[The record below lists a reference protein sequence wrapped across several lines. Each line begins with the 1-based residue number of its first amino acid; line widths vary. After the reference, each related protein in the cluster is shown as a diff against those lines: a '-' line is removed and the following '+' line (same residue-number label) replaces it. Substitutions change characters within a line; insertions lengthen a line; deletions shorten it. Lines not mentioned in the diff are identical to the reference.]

1 MVKNEKT
8 WEYIQL
14 KGEGQMADGP
24 NPAPN
29 MIVSPLNFKIM
40 RKAQPLSKDEWQ
52 RLADV
57 TPDKKARAFKKLA
70 RWVHYFIIR
79 RGYDPKAGPF
89 SFDAMGGNA
98 IDVICNECFE
108 ALFTGERHWKANYSL
123 STTLIDIATSKILHI
138 IRDYERDGQPKIQST
153 GDDDYCEQF
162 NRTVAAQLRREANLR
177 DMGYQMARD
186 AVKSYPKLVAYIDAL
201 YESNDYAAI
210 AKRLKIS
217 KPKVMELEQQLL
229 EILEEM

>member
-1 MVKNEKT
+1 MFKNEKT

-14 KGEGQMADGP
+14 KGEGQMADGLNPLP
-24 NPAPN
+24 NK
-29 MIVSPLNFKIM
+29 IVSPLNFNAM
-40 RKAQPLSKDEWQ
+40 RKPQPLLKAEWQ
-52 RLADV
+52 RLAAV
-57 TPDKKARAFKKLA
+57 PQEEKDKAFKKLA

-79 RGYDPKAGPF
+79 RGYDPKKGPF

-98 IDVICNECFE
+98 VDVICNECFE

-138 IRDYERDGQPKIQST
+138 IRDYERDGQPKIHST
-153 GDDDYCEQF
+153 GDDDFYQEF
-162 NRTVAAQLRREANLR
+162 ERTVAAQLEREANLR
-177 DMGYQMARD
+177 DMGYEMARD
-186 AVKSYPKLVAYIDAL
+186 AVKAYPKLVAYIDAL

-210 AKRLKIS
+210 AKRLGIS
-217 KPKVMELEQQLL
+217 KPKVMQLEQQLL